1 MTQEFKEALLQYLI
15 GELPENTGLN
25 EPQPQAQQ
33 EITNNYQQFVQE
45 NITDGNF
52 RANGYIQAGNS
63 GKILIYGSVMILG
76 ESESFTYQGAL
87 IILDENLQPV
97 QALTEFN
104 TGTKFREFTM
114 LKVAED
120 NTIYGVDNDY
130 SFDGNTGTNIY
141 RFIMLNDILSSS
153 TISDSYQAI
162 LRQSYN
168 FPTNYNKLFFGY
180 SSDKQYRIWKKPNAS
195 SYIFIG
201 RDDSNNFATTI
212 LQLTVNV
219 GSENEWVTYSNSLGI
234 ASSEISSFISQWN
247 DDDLILKIAGFYEKT
262 QAGQLPKYIELTLQ
276 NGQLTQTFSNDVN
289 APISSIALINDTTA
303 YYSIENN
310 DYDNNTVTLEIW
322 KVDYN
327 NNNANIIYSRTDPY
341 VYLGNIIYLSVCNN
355 IVFAKIVID
364 KQIGN
369 QYYDDNY
376 LGMIFNDNLYLA
388 HVGETALVP
397 GLGNLFF
404 IKNEFNLYTVS
415 TQASNVLQSVK
426 INFNSLNYNGQS
438 YLNNNALISNSA
450 ELYSNNSLVFARNL
464 YNKSL
469 NNNTTVATVEVPNN
483 YLNDIDITSK
493 NLLSETNLD
502 LVEDTNMIQ
511 KNVYETLYINF
522 INTLL
527 IADMNNTTQVLN
539 QQASTYLNSQINDDE
554 GYSKAQIYPKVVITY
569 QDNSTK
575 EIAGEYQ
582 NIEDT
587 SADIVF
593 ALYVD
598 QSIQSAEIVSNDKS
612 TIYQTINLTNLEQ
625 DKYYVIRQNLK
636 VI

>member
-1 MTQEFKEALLQYLI
+1 MTNEFKQTLLQYLVGKI
-15 GELPENTGLN
+15 PNAQGAN
-25 EPQPQAQQ
+25 EPQLRVQQ

-52 RANGYIQAGNS
+52 SANGYIQAGNS

-76 ESESFTYQGAL
+76 DDSTFTYQGAL

-219 GSENEWVTYSNSLGI
+219 GSENEWVTYSNSLDI

-247 DDDLILKIAGFYEKT
+247 DDDLILKIAGFYGKT

-327 NNNANIIYSRTDPY
+327 NNNAIIIYSRTDPY

-527 IADMNNTTQVLN
+527 IADRNNTVQVLN
-539 QQASTYLNSQINDDE
+539 QEASTYLNNAINTDDS
-554 GYSKAQIYPKVVITY
+554 YDNAKFYDKVIINY
-569 QDNSTK
+569 QDGSIKEVSYGFENYAETST
-575 EIAGEYQ
+575 
-582 NIEDT
+582 T
-587 SADIVF
+587 IVF
-593 ALYVD
+593 GLYVD
-598 QSIQSAEIVSNDKS
+598 KLINNAQIVSNDK
-612 TIYQTINLTNLEQ
+612 TIIYQTIDLSNLELNKNYSIKQ
-625 DKYYVIRQNLK
+625 KMEV
-636 VI
+636 V

>member
-180 SSDKQYRIWKKPNAS
+180 SSDKQSRIWKKPNAS

-219 GSENEWVTYSNSLGI
+219 GSENEWVTYSNSLDI

-247 DDDLILKIAGFYEKT
+247 DDDLILKIAGFYGET

-493 NLLSETNLD
+493 NLLSETNLTMI
-502 LVEDTNMIQ
+502 ENTNVTQ
-511 KNVYETLYINF
+511 KNIYETMFLNF
-522 INTLL
+522 INTLVV
-527 IADMNNTTQVLN
+527 ADRTTITQVN
-539 QQASTYLNSQINDDE
+539 NPTASTYLNNAINNADSYDNAKL
-554 GYSKAQIYPKVVITY
+554 YNKVIINY
-569 QDNSTK
+569 QDGSSKESYYSLENTTETSTV
-575 EIAGEYQ
+575 IAFG
-582 NIEDT
+582 
-587 SADIVF
+587 
-593 ALYVD
+593 LYIDKLINNV
-598 QSIQSAEIVSNDKS
+598 EIVSNDK
-612 TIYQTINLTNLEQ
+612 TITYQTIDLSSLELNKNYSIKQ
-625 DKYYVIRQNLK
+625 TLEV
-636 VI
+636 V